1 MRRAICFAL
10 YLAAAA
16 PAIANDVPSAA
27 GDADVIYIH
36 GNVLTGV
43 GLLSASPERVS
54 ALAVRNGLVEVA
66 GSDAGVL
73 KRKGQRTK
81 VIDLGGAFV
90 MPGFDDAHTHMAQA
104 GLVKM
109 SVDLKGVG
117 SLTAML
123 ARIGEAARSAPP
135 GHWIQGGGW
144 DQTTWKDQRL
154 PSAADLD
161 RVTGSHPAI
170 LERTDYHIAVV
181 NTAALHAAGITRAT
195 PNPQGGEIDR
205 DAQGRATGIVRDT
218 AVALVEK
225 VIPPPTPQERQRALE
240 LALADAAQHGVTS
253 VQDYSPP
260 FANFETLEAMERAGH
275 LPVRVSE
282 WLTFNHPVSELN
294 RERASH
300 PASDRLLHTGILKG
314 FMDGSLG
321 SHTAALQAPYSD
333 DPKTAGLPRYQQG
346 PLNAM
351 TVERAEA
358 HFQMGFHAIG
368 DRAVK
373 MALDAFATAPERNCP
388 PAPPKG
394 PAATPCLPRPRIEHS
409 QIVDPGDFDRYR
421 KLGVIAS
428 MQPAQLLS
436 DMAWTETRLGPVRA
450 RYAYA
455 WKTFLDHG
463 VPVAFGTDFPVE
475 RITPFRGL
483 YSAVTRQNEA
493 GTQTF
498 FPEQRLSIEQALY
511 AYTQESAYA
520 EFAESYKGRLAP
532 GYVADF
538 VVLDRDL
545 TRIPPRAILETKVLR
560 TVMNGHPVYVSG
572 VQAR

>member
-1 MRRAICFAL
+1 MRRAISLAL
-10 YLAAAA
+10 CLAAAA
-16 PAIANDVPSAA
+16 PVIANDVPPAA
-27 GDADVIYIH
+27 GDADVIYLH
-36 GNVLTGV
+36 GNILTGV
-43 GLLSASPERVS
+43 SLLSASPERVS
-54 ALAVRNGLVEVA
+54 AMAVRNGLVEIA
-66 GSDAGVL
+66 GSDASVL
-73 KRKGQRTK
+73 ERKGPRTQ
-81 VIDLGGAFV
+81 VVDLGGAFV

-117 SLTAML
+117 SLSAML
-123 ARIGEAARSAPP
+123 ARLGEAARSAPP

-195 PNPQGGEIDR
+195 PNPQGGAIDR

-225 VIPPPTPQERQRALE
+225 VIPPPTAQERRRALE

-260 FANFETLEAMERAGH
+260 FANFETLEALERAGH

-282 WLTFNHPVSELN
+282 WLTFNDPVSELD

-300 PASDRLLHTGILKG
+300 PAGDRLLHTGMLKG

-321 SHTAALQAPYSD
+321 SRTAALQAPYGD
-333 DPKTAGLPRYQQG
+333 DPRTAGLPRYQQG
-346 PLNAM
+346 PLNRM
-351 TVERAEA
+351 TEERAEA

-373 MALDAFATAPERNCP
+373 MALDAFATAPERNCLPGP
-388 PAPPKG
+388 PPS
-394 PAATPCLPRPRIEHS
+394 AASPCLPRPRIEHS
-409 QIVDPGDFDRYR
+409 QIVDPGDFARYR

-436 DMAWTETRLGPVRA
+436 DMAWTEARLGPARA
-450 RYAYA
+450 RDAYA
-455 WKTFLDHG
+455 WKTFLDHD
-463 VPVAFGTDFPVE
+463 VPVVFGTDFPVE
-475 RITPFRGL
+475 PITPFRGL

-498 FPEQRLSIEQALY
+498 FPEQRISIEQAIY
-511 AYTQESAYA
+511 AYTQGSAYA
-520 EFAESYKGRLAP
+520 EFAESYKGKLAP

-545 TRIPPRAILETKVLR
+545 TRIPPRAILGTKVLR
-560 TVMNGHPVYVSG
+560 TVMNGHPVYMSG